1 MDAKPAKRCRSREYK
16 KRAFTQPT
24 KIEPSISSSSNSEPV
39 QAPIQLQSILKRKNK
54 KSRIKS
60 RTRFSRKLERVQYIP
75 SRKME
80 REANKIRRKP
90 KASSSPTKKDK
101 KT

>member
-24 KIEPSISSSSNSEPV
+24 KIEPSISSSVSEPV

-54 KSRIKS
+54 KSRTKS